1 MNTRPGSAG
10 ALSNRRSRS
19 GMGEGKEWALHCF
32 KAYDI
37 RGIAG
42 SELDVA
48 FAERLGWALA
58 SFLDASRLAVGRDI
72 RTSGDELHPAF
83 LAGLCAAGCD
93 VVDLG
98 ICTTGALYHATASL
112 EVDGGVMIT
121 ASHNPPEYNGFK
133 MCRGTAAM
141 AGDEIQQLRDVFEE
155 GRFRFSY
162 PGPSDDDSDDVSDG
176 EGKVIEETEFTDAH
190 IDFVIEKSGGCA
202 RKVRVV
208 IDAANAVPGPF
219 VVQMCKL
226 MGVDAIPL
234 FCEWDASF
242 PNHPPDP
249 TRPENMQHLAA
260 AVTENGAE
268 FGIGIDGDGDRIAV
282 VDENGVF
289 IHPDRL
295 LAVFARDVLNKSH
308 AKAAA
313 AGVELTDEQ
322 RTIIHDV
329 KCSMALENTISD
341 AGGIPHMMRT
351 GHSFL
356 KQALREKP
364 QVPLAGEMSGHFFFN
379 DDWNGFDDALYA
391 IARLLELVSRNP
403 SPTDGGP
410 AFSAL
415 FDGIPTYSSTGEAKV
430 PLTGEREATMDA
442 VLAAYSDMDS
452 ITVDGIRV
460 SYPEGWFL
468 CRPSNT
474 EPILV
479 MRAEAIHER
488 ALIAIKTDVEA
499 RIGDIIDL
507 MQFQLA

>member
-1 MNTRPGSAG
+1 
-10 ALSNRRSRS
+10 
-19 GMGEGKEWALHCF
+19 
-32 KAYDI
+32 
-37 RGIAG
+37 
-42 SELDVA
+42 
-48 FAERLGWALA
+48 
-58 SFLDASRLAVGRDI
+58 
-72 RTSGDELHPAF
+72 
-83 LAGLCAAGCD
+83 
-93 VVDLG
+93 
-98 ICTTGALYHATASL
+98 
-112 EVDGGVMIT
+112 
-121 ASHNPPEYNGFK
+121 
-133 MCRGTAAM
+133 
-141 AGDEIQQLRDVFEE
+141 
-155 GRFRFSY
+155 
-162 PGPSDDDSDDVSDG
+162 
-176 EGKVIEETEFTDAH
+176 
-190 IDFVIEKSGGCA
+190 
-202 RKVRVV
+202 
-208 IDAANAVPGPF
+208 
-219 VVQMCKL
+219 
-226 MGVDAIPL
+226 
-234 FCEWDASF
+234 
-242 PNHPPDP
+242 
-249 TRPENMQHLAA
+249 
-260 AVTENGAE
+260 
-268 FGIGIDGDGDRIAV
+268 
-282 VDENGVF
+282 
-289 IHPDRL
+289 
-295 LAVFARDVLNKSH
+295 
-308 AKAAA
+308 
-313 AGVELTDEQ
+313 
-322 RTIIHDV
+322 
-329 KCSMALENTISD
+329 MALENTISD

-499 RIGDIIDL
+499 RIGNIIDL
-507 MQFQLA
+507 IQFQLS